1 GECRERPRIDR
12 TQYRNGRQDGP
23 QTRYDQQGIKLYE
36 RFYKD
41 GFQFGPQRE
50 FYQNGQL
57 QSAYVAS
64 RHQGKREGL
73 ETIYRVD
80 GSLERRIQR
89 VLDEQGREVEYLE
102 ERFHKNGQLSHRE
115 QRKGQTRLS
124 EGFNEEGDRTSRSEQ
139 AARGR
144 SEERR

>member
-1 GECRERPRIDR
+1 SFKYDGVYREYHEGLLINE
-12 TQYRNGRQDGP
+12 THYRNGRQDGP
-23 QTRYDQQGIKLYE
+23 QTRYDQKGIKLYE

-50 FYQNGQL
+50 FSQNGQL

-73 ETIYRVD
+73 ETIFRID
-80 GSLERRIQR
+80 GSVERQIQR

-115 QRKGQTRLS
+115 QQIG
-124 EGFNEEGDRTSRSEQ
+124 
-139 AARGR
+139 
-144 SEERR
+144 